1 MTDSYPY
8 TVTVDKTTGI
18 EEFIDDA
25 FPAEPEPIIVAHFGT
40 IYIYGDTYKRWTSV
54 WDMSG
59 RLYYKRISSDSQVI
73 DLPRNRVYI
82 VKVGN
87 YVKKIFI

>member
-1 MTDSYPY
+1 MA
-8 TVTVDKTTGI
+8 VEKTTGI
-18 EEFIDDA
+18 EQLIDDA
-25 FPAEPEPIIVAHFGT
+25 FPAEPDPIIVAHFGI
-40 IYIYGDTYKRWTSV
+40 IYIYTDTYMKWTSV

-59 RLYYKRISSDSQVI
+59 RLYYQRISSDSQVI

-87 YVKKIFI
+87 YVKKIFV